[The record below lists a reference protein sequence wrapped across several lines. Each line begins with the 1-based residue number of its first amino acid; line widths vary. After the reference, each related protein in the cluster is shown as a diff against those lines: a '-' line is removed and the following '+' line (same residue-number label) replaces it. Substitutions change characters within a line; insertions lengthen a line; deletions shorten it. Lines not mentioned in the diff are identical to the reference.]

1 MNFPKSK
8 DVDQHRFSQQFLSMS
23 NGIAPLQSSGWPL
36 GHLGIVELETP
47 CYENYMRCIMPQ
59 GSDSGD
65 QHDSFISFVA
75 WYLGCWLI
83 SSAMKVTSAG
93 GPVIVLVCL
102 HTAVFNS
109 AVKTHTLLDGRGGW
123 FRILGL
129 FWCDCGAAWAL
140 QFHFQMEFWITSVSH
155 NAWHTM
161 HTCCRVALIS

>member
-23 NGIAPLQSSGWPL
+23 NGIAPLQSSGSPL

-59 GSDSGD
+59 GSDPGD

-93 GPVIVLVCL
+93 GPVIVLVCP

-109 AVKTHTLLDGRGGW
+109 AVKTQTLLDGRGSR
-123 FRILGL
+123 RILFAGG
-129 FWCDCGAAWAL
+129 CGATWLL
-140 QFHFQMEFWITSVSH
+140 QCHFQME
-155 NAWHTM
+155 
-161 HTCCRVALIS
+161 LISVMAHVHKTCVAVWQ